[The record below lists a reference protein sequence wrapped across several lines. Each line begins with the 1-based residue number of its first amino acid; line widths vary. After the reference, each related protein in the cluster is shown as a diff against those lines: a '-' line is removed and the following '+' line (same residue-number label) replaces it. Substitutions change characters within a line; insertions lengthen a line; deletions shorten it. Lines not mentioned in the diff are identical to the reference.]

1 MRKYLIGLIIVIILF
16 TMYLIYNHNQ
26 NPTVEDVFKAT
37 ENRSQP
43 TKGVYMVSNIDG
55 EWLTIFRNN
64 QSILLAR
71 LEQNWLG
78 VWEVKDD
85 FGGITPL
92 SSVSYPPEKNDPFT
106 WSAGGPAG
114 VRSYY
119 FGQILNSDIKKI
131 EVETKRGNFEKA
143 LIINAEVSRF
153 FYIKSEEEVVLP
165 VNIRGFSET
174 GELIYSTYN

>member
-26 NPTVEDVFKAT
+26 NPTVEGVFKAT

-43 TKGVYMVSNIDG
+43 TKGVYVVSNIDG
-55 EWLTIFRNN
+55 ECLTIFRNN

-78 VWEVKDD
+78 LWEVKDD
-85 FGGITPL
+85 FGGKTSL
-92 SSVSYPPEKNDPFT
+92 SSVFYPPERNNPFT
-106 WSAGGPAG
+106 WSAGGPVG
-114 VRSYY
+114 RSYY
-119 FGQILNSDIKKI
+119 FGQIINSDIKKI

-143 LIINAEVSRF
+143 LIINAEGSRF
-153 FYIKSEEEVVLP
+153 FYFKSEEQVVTP
-165 VNIRGFSET
+165 VNIRGFSEF